1 MPQVKLQWMFT
12 STNSIQT
19 TTQPLPS
26 WRAPGVGLSEWQPL
40 LLHLSKVGSVQ
51 PDAGLPN
58 RENAPLVPLVPQVI
72 TDRILQHE
80 DLPRSCLC
88 GKVDIDHRDS
98 RFYALGERCPMAQEF
113 NVLALMKG
121 QEHYIF
127 VYDDNSRQ
135 QLLDAL
141 RDQAADPGLGLNWF
155 DAAVL
160 IQKARDQAA
169 LALAGTEPEERQRSR
184 I

>member
-1 MPQVKLQWMFT
+1 M
-12 STNSIQT
+12 
-19 TTQPLPS
+19 
-26 WRAPGVGLSEWQPL
+26 AAA
-40 LLHLSKVGSVQ
+40 LLHL
-51 PDAGLPN
+51 PN
-58 RENAPLVPLVPQVI
+58 RKAASPVPLIQHVV
-72 TDRILQHE
+72 TDGIPQHE
-80 DLPRSCLC
+80 DLPKSCL
-88 GKVDIDHRDS
+88 GGTVDIDHRDS
-98 RFYALGERCPMAQEF
+98 SFCALGERCLMGQEF

-127 VYDDNSRQ
+127 VYDDDSRQ

-169 LALAGTEPEERQRSR
+169 FALAGTEPEERQRSR